1 MAPVSAHQNY
11 FDASKLMYYLINKK
25 FVIPK
30 KKFVIIKFVIKRVI
44 SYKLFCAFYFVLC
57 YTSKFGIARFFP
69 YVKICP
75 TLIIRYT
82 VFFVISKFAVERVDC
97 IISCIIK
104 NLSQ

>member
-1 MAPVSAHQNY
+1 MQFHT
-11 FDASKLMYYLINKK
+11 L
-25 FVIPK
+25 
-30 KKFVIIKFVIKRVI
+30 
-44 SYKLFCAFYFVLC
+44 YFVLR

-97 IISCIIK
+97 ISINSFQIIK
-104 NLSQ
+104 AG